1 MKNEIMTKEVILVPK
16 IRPVNYEINWSKAET
31 IETLYF
37 TSHCYKQI
45 CNIYLDMRKIFKN
58 NCAARPVL
66 NFIKFQALLNRSDNL
81 KDWNQ

>member
-16 IRPVNYEINWSKAET
+16 IRPVNLSKAET

-81 KDWNQ
+81 KD